1 MVYGFIIQM
10 LIEKTFAEKYGFNNS
25 NSIIYNN
32 DDIHDFFNK
41 LNYSINMKDEEYFNL
56 KNNLKEK
63 VKNIEKN
70 SIKNLKLILS
80 K

>member
-1 MVYGFIIQM
+1 
-10 LIEKTFAEKYGFNNS
+10 
-25 NSIIYNN
+25 
-32 DDIHDFFNK
+32 
-41 LNYSINMKDEEYFNL
+41 MKDEEYFNL

>member
-1 MVYGFIIQM
+1 
-10 LIEKTFAEKYGFNNS
+10 
-25 NSIIYNN
+25 
-32 DDIHDFFNK
+32 
-41 LNYSINMKDEEYFNL
+41 MKDEESFNL

>member
-1 MVYGFIIQM
+1 MMIV
-10 LIEKTFAEKYGFNNS
+10 
-25 NSIIYNN
+25 
-32 DDIHDFFNK
+32 IHDFFNK